1 LIPFLVERGDADQDG
16 DATAVLAEIFLFKG
30 LHGSCRLHLCQRPC
44 VALAPFL
51 RGQICP
57 IHAPR
62 GEILPVV
69 SHHPQERVISLN
81 NLAVDVP
88 DDDPDD
94 IGIDQ
99 APDLGFAFAEATM
112 DRMQSMGECVE
123 GRDDPL

>member
-1 LIPFLVERGDADQDG
+1 LISFLVERGDADQHG
-16 DATAVLAEIFLFKG
+16 DAAAVLAEIFLFKG
-30 LHGSCRLHLCQRPC
+30 LHGSARVHLCQRPR
-44 VALAPFL
+44 VALAPFP

-62 GEILPVV
+62 GEILSVV

-94 IGIDQ
+94 IGVDQ
-99 APDLGFAFAEATM
+99 SPDLRFAFAEVTI
-112 DRMQSMGECVE
+112 DGVQSMGECVE